1 LQENRKRKLNNEIME
16 EHEEKEEEEKRQW
29 NYENLF
35 DHEIQERLLQT
46 ITYDIYLRIKVN
58 QWLETDRTL
67 LLFIRQH
74 ASLLAN
80 YFSLQIE
87 LELYQSY
94 AKMTES
100 HLSWLSTMSKT
111 LLTRNTINVQFFQ
124 IQKYINKQLKNTEEE
139 FRTRTEKL
147 AKSIS
152 DQQQIS
158 SSPKVDMKLLTSS
171 ILIFVRQDQQ
181 RMNVGLIKK
190 RHLLMLN
197 VKDIC
202 LLHEFYDLQPDSEQV
217 IVFFSSTL

>member
-1 LQENRKRKLNNEIME
+1 ME
-16 EHEEKEEEEKRQW
+16 EQEEKEEEKRRW
-29 NYENLF
+29 NYENLS

-80 YFSLQIE
+80 YFSLQME

-94 AKMTES
+94 AKITEP
-100 HLSWLSTMSKT
+100 HLSWLSTMSET
-111 LLTRNTINVQFFQ
+111 LLARNSIDVQFFQ

-139 FRTRTEKL
+139 FRAMTEKL

-152 DQQQIS
+152 DQQQILS
-158 SSPKVDMKLLTSS
+158 SSQVDMKLLTSS
-171 ILIFVRQDQQ
+171 ILTFVRQDQQ
-181 RMNVGLIKK
+181 RLNVKLIKK

-217 IVFFSSTL
+217 IVFFSSILQSHLYISDFNCLL

>member
-1 LQENRKRKLNNEIME
+1 LQENRKRKLNDEIME
-16 EHEEKEEEEKRQW
+16 EQEDEGEEEKRRL
-29 NYENLF
+29 NYENLS

-80 YFSLQIE
+80 YFSLQME

-94 AKMTES
+94 VKMTES
-100 HLSWLSTMSKT
+100 HLSWVSTMSKT
-111 LLTRNTINVQFFQ
+111 LLARNTINVQSFQ
-124 IQKYINKQLKNTEEE
+124 IQKYINQQLKNAEEE
-139 FRTRTEKL
+139 FRIKTEKL

-152 DQQQIS
+152 DQQQRIS
-158 SSPKVDMKLLTSS
+158 SSKVDMKLLTSS

-181 RMNVGLIKK
+181 RLNVKLIKK

-217 IVFFSSTL
+217 IIFVSSIL